1 MPKLNPAQFDSIAEQ
16 FTEMIVDGM
25 DYKTMEQYGYD
36 NLIDYYY
43 NLSEP
48 ELQEMVDNHDE
59 ELWEELV
66 DNVKDVKTNNAVDNV
81 AKCIVDT
88 NGAYAECIDQL
99 VNTMEKG

>member
-1 MPKLNPAQFDSIAEQ
+1 MSKLNPAQFDSIAEQ

-25 DYKTMEQYGYD
+25 DYKTMEQYVYD

-66 DNVKDVKTNNAVDNV
+66 DNVKDVKTHNVADDV

-99 VNTMEKG
+99 VNSMEQG